1 MKIKAGLCG
10 ALLLLAT
17 ATAYGLGAQS
27 GQAESSAPA
36 SSTPAIPDVA
46 ISQIGARARAYVV
59 GIGVDPDSEN
69 GRMLVHWLAK
79 IAQDPEYR
87 ANLVAIPERG
97 GAFANIMPSPEGRL
111 AMLRLMKER
120 ANASRNDCKNVQ
132 PSGNDLGAIAKTLSP
147 KEFRNTLDLIDLV
160 LRQRSAQPGEGE
172 RYTVAE
178 LLDVDARLNA
188 MEPPKSLANGSELN
202 SCALFAF
209 SIETIETLPE
219 PERQRTTYEFY
230 RFIIGGKSASDS
242 VLGNPAAYLDD
253 VFDERRLPDSIRRHL
268 PPDGSR
274 PLPYS
279 RLIVDGEWV
288 NKTTPADSAPYTDTY
303 VNRRNN
309 GVLAELITSPNSSGK
324 TNWSNFTVTYGI
336 AELLSQT
343 VASNLNV
350 SRLATLKDDKAIA
363 IANEPMFNGMHIEI
377 SVPQP
382 SRKGQLSRRCEI
394 GKTVSAST
402 IFGTLTGEAV
412 ELDCSRVWKNGT
424 TSRVRAVW
432 LTDYG
437 IELARTIDDED
448 GRTDV
453 IIKNVTIVKP

>member
-1 MKIKAGLCG
+1 
-10 ALLLLAT
+10 
-17 ATAYGLGAQS
+17 
-27 GQAESSAPA
+27 
-36 SSTPAIPDVA
+36 
-46 ISQIGARARAYVV
+46 
-59 GIGVDPDSEN
+59 
-69 GRMLVHWLAK
+69 MLVQWLTK
-79 IAQDPEYR
+79 IAQDPESL
-87 ANLVAIPERG
+87 ANLGAIADRSSM
-97 GAFANIMPSPEGRL
+97 FANVMPSPASRL
-111 AMLRLMKER
+111 AMLRLIKER
-120 ANASRNDCKNVQ
+120 AYRSRNDCEKVQ
-132 PSGNDLGAIAKTLSP
+132 PSGNDLAALAKTLSP
-147 KEFRNTLDLIDLV
+147 KDFRNTLDVIDIV
-160 LRQRSAQPGEGE
+160 VRQRSVQPGEGE

-178 LLDVDARLNA
+178 LLDVDAHINA
-188 MEPPKSLANGSELN
+188 IEPPKSLSNGSEFN
-202 SCALFAF
+202 PCAVFAF
-209 SIETIETLPE
+209 SIETVEALPE
-219 PERQRTTYEFY
+219 PERQRATYEFY
-230 RFIIGGKSASDS
+230 RFISGGKVASER
-242 VLGNPAAYLDD
+242 VLDDPAAYLDD

-309 GVLAELITSPNSSGK
+309 GVLAELMTSPNSSGK
-324 TNWSNFTVTYGI
+324 TNWSNFAVTYGI

-363 IANEPMFNGMHIEI
+363 IANEPMFNGKHIEI

-412 ELDCSRVWKNGT
+412 ELDCSKVRKNGT

-437 IELARTIDDED
+437 IELSRTIDDED